1 MTDRRQ
7 DARVA
12 GGGVCA
18 RIRLGHRL
26 EVIDVSSS
34 GALVEGPCPLRPG
47 ARIEVQLD
55 TEVRGSMVVASVMRC
70 AVSAI
75 DPVVGV
81 TYRSALAFAEACDWV
96 REATTQAGYQEPGLT
111 FIDRAVTTR

>member
-7 DARVA
+7 EARVA

-26 EVIDVSSS
+26 LVIDVSRR

-47 ARIEVQLD
+47 SQIEVQLD
-55 TEVRGSMVVASVMRC
+55 TEIRGSMVAARVTRC

-75 DPVVGV
+75 GPDTGVV
-81 TYRSALAFAEACDWV
+81 YRSALAFAESCDWV
-96 REATTQAGYQEPGLT
+96 REAMTQAGYPEPQANL
-111 FIDRAVTTR
+111 

>member
-1 MTDRRQ
+1 MSDRRQ

-26 EVIDVSSS
+26 VVIDVSSS

-55 TEVRGSMVVASVMRC
+55 TEVRGSMVAARVTRC
-70 AVSAI
+70 VVSAI
-75 DPVVGV
+75 DPDLGV
-81 TYRSALAFAEACDWV
+81 TYRSALAFAESCDWV
-96 REATTQAGYQEPGLT
+96 REAMTQAGYQDPGLT
-111 FIDRAVTTR
+111 AP

>member
-7 DARVA
+7 QARVA

-26 EVIDVSSS
+26 LVVDVSTS

-47 ARIEVQLD
+47 SRIEVQLD
-55 TEVRGSMVVASVMRC
+55 TEIRGSMVVALVTRC

-75 DPVVGV
+75 DPAVGV
-81 TYRSALAFAEACDWV
+81 TYRSALVFAESCDWV
-96 REATTQAGYQEPGLT
+96 REAMTQAGYHEPEL
-111 FIDRAVTTR
+111 RAGAGA

>member
-7 DARVA
+7 ETRVA

-26 EVIDVSSS
+26 LVIDVSSS
-34 GALVEGPCPLRPG
+34 GALVEGPCALRPG
-47 ARIEVQLD
+47 SRIEVQLD
-55 TEVRGSMVVASVMRC
+55 TEVRGSMVAARVTRC

-75 DPVVGV
+75 DPDAGV
-81 TYRSALAFAEACDWV
+81 TYRSALAFAESCDWV
-96 REATTQAGYQEPGLT
+96 REAMTQIGYQEPGAT
-111 FIDRAVTTR
+111 SP